1 MLQFQSIGPKPVQ
14 NTVDTGLP
22 FPVQVRC
29 NVNRFATKK
38 EDFMK
43 HATLALLGL
52 ATLLSTAACHK
63 AAPVAKK
70 PADTTPVA
78 SAPTPANQ
86 PPLTRRDNTLAATP
100 TAQTPRTDRLTPAER
115 ARLNEI
121 LARLNDALFDY
132 DKATIRED
140 ASTVLKADVG
150 VIRDILANYPNQKLL
165 IEGNADERG
174 SEEYN
179 LALGDRRARAAQ
191 EFLVSM
197 GIPAAQLSLVS
208 YGKERPICTDKTEDC
223 WQRNRRA
230 HVTAAP

>member
-1 MLQFQSIGPKPVQ
+1 
-14 NTVDTGLP
+14 
-22 FPVQVRC
+22 
-29 NVNRFATKK
+29 
-38 EDFMK
+38 MK

-52 ATLLSTAACHK
+52 ATLLTTAACHK
-63 AAPVAKK
+63 TAPVAQK
-70 PADTTPVA
+70 PKDTTPVA
-78 SAPTPANQ
+78 AAPATAEAAPLQRRETTPA
-86 PPLTRRDNTLAATP
+86 P
-100 TAQTPRTDRLTPAER
+100 AQTPQTAGPGAVMTPQER
-115 ARLNEI
+115 ATLNEK

-132 DKATIRED
+132 DKATIRDD
-140 ASTVLKADVG
+140 ASTVLKSDVG

-165 IEGNADERG
+165 VEGNADERG

>member
-1 MLQFQSIGPKPVQ
+1 
-14 NTVDTGLP
+14 
-22 FPVQVRC
+22 
-29 NVNRFATKK
+29 
-38 EDFMK
+38 MK
-43 HATLALLGL
+43 QGTLALLGL
-52 ATLLSTAACHK
+52 ATLLSTAACSHK
-63 AAPVAKK
+63 PPVAAK

-78 SAPTPANQ
+78 SAPAPAQAAPLQQRQTPTPAPQ
-86 PPLTRRDNTLAATP
+86 QTAPAPAA
-100 TAQTPRTDRLTPAER
+100 QMTPAER
-115 ARLNEI
+115 VRLNEI

-132 DKATIRED
+132 DKATIRDD

-150 VIRDILANYPNQKLL
+150 VIRDILANYPSQKLL

-191 EFLVSM
+191 EFLTQM
-197 GIPAAQLSLVS
+197 GIPSAQLALVS

-223 WQRNRRA
+223 WQRNRRV

>member
-1 MLQFQSIGPKPVQ
+1 
-14 NTVDTGLP
+14 
-22 FPVQVRC
+22 
-29 NVNRFATKK
+29 
-38 EDFMK
+38 MK
-43 HATLALLGL
+43 QGTLALLGL
-52 ATLLSTAACHK
+52 ATLLSTAACSHK
-63 AAPVAKK
+63 TPVAPK

-78 SAPTPANQ
+78 SAPAPAQAAPLQQRQTPAPAPQ
-86 PPLTRRDNTLAATP
+86 QTAAAP
-100 TAQTPRTDRLTPAER
+100 HSQLTPAER
-115 ARLNEI
+115 VRLNEI

-132 DKATIRED
+132 DKATIRDD

-150 VIRDILANYPNQKLL
+150 VIRDILANYPSQKLL

-191 EFLVSM
+191 EFLTQM
-197 GIPAAQLSLVS
+197 GIPASQLALVS

-223 WQRNRRA
+223 WQRNRRV

>member
-1 MLQFQSIGPKPVQ
+1 
-14 NTVDTGLP
+14 
-22 FPVQVRC
+22 
-29 NVNRFATKK
+29 
-38 EDFMK
+38 MK
-43 HATLALLGL
+43 HSTIALLGL

-63 AAPVAKK
+63 ATPVAAK
-70 PADTTPVA
+70 PKDVTPVA
-78 SAPTPANQ
+78 SAPPERTA
-86 PPLTRRDNTLAATP
+86 PPLAQRPTTAAPETP
-100 TAQTPRTDRLTPAER
+100 QVARPGAQLTPAER
-115 ARLNEI
+115 ATLNEK
-121 LARLNDALFDY
+121 LAHLNDALFDY
-132 DKATIRED
+132 DKSTIRDD
-140 ASTVLKADVG
+140 ASTVLRADVG

-191 EFLVSM
+191 EFLVQM

>member
-1 MLQFQSIGPKPVQ
+1 
-14 NTVDTGLP
+14 
-22 FPVQVRC
+22 
-29 NVNRFATKK
+29 
-38 EDFMK
+38 MK
-43 HATLALLGL
+43 QGTLALLGL

-63 AAPVAKK
+63 KTPVAAK

-78 SAPTPANQ
+78 SAPAPREAAPLQQRQAPPAVRDTP
-86 PPLTRRDNTLAATP
+86 
-100 TAQTPRTDRLTPAER
+100 QTPGPAAQMTPQER
-115 ARLNEI
+115 VRLNEI

-132 DKATIRED
+132 DKATIRDD

-150 VIRDILANYPNQKLL
+150 VIRDILSNYPSQKLL

-191 EFLVSM
+191 EFLVQM
-197 GIPAAQLSLVS
+197 GIPSPQLSLVS

-223 WQRNRRA
+223 WQKNRRV

>member
-1 MLQFQSIGPKPVQ
+1 MTPQE
-14 NTVDTGLP
+14 
-22 FPVQVRC
+22 R
-29 NVNRFATKK
+29 
-38 EDFMK
+38 
-43 HATLALLGL
+43 ATLNEKL
-52 ATLLSTAACHK
+52 AH
-63 AAPVAKK
+63 
-70 PADTTPVA
+70 
-78 SAPTPANQ
+78 
-86 PPLTRRDNTLAATP
+86 
-100 TAQTPRTDRLTPAER
+100 
-115 ARLNEI
+115 
-121 LARLNDALFDY
+121 LNDALFDY
-132 DKATIRED
+132 DKSTIRDD

-197 GIPAAQLSLVS
+197 GLPAAQLSLVS

>member
-1 MLQFQSIGPKPVQ
+1 MKNVTL
-14 NTVDTGLP
+14 TV
-22 FPVQVRC
+22 
-29 NVNRFATKK
+29 
-38 EDFMK
+38 
-43 HATLALLGL
+43 LGL

-63 AAPVAKK
+63 TAPVASK

-78 SAPTPANQ
+78 QSAPPAQAAPLQQRSTPA
-86 PPLTRRDNTLAATP
+86 PPQQ
-100 TAQTPRTDRLTPAER
+100 TAQTPRSEER
-115 ARLNEI
+115 MPSEVRATLNDK
-121 LARLNDALFDY
+121 LAHLNDALFDY
-132 DKATIRED
+132 DKATIRDD

-150 VIRDILANYPNQKLL
+150 VIRDILATYPNQKLL

-179 LALGDRRARAAQ
+179 LALGDRRARSAQ

>member
-1 MLQFQSIGPKPVQ
+1 M
-14 NTVDTGLP
+14 
-22 FPVQVRC
+22 R
-29 NVNRFATKK
+29 
-38 EDFMK
+38 

-52 ATLLSTAACHK
+52 ATLLSTAACHNK
-63 AAPVAKK
+63 KPVAQK

-78 SAPTPANQ
+78 STPAPGQ
-86 PPLTRRDNTLAATP
+86 AAPLQNRPTTTARTP
-100 TAQTPRTDRLTPAER
+100 DAPQTPRGPNMTPQER
-115 ARLNEI
+115 ATLNEK
-121 LARLNDALFDY
+121 LAHLNDALFDY
-132 DKATIRED
+132 DKAAIRDD

-191 EFLVSM
+191 EFLVQM

>member
-1 MLQFQSIGPKPVQ
+1 
-14 NTVDTGLP
+14 
-22 FPVQVRC
+22 
-29 NVNRFATKK
+29 
-38 EDFMK
+38 MK
-43 HATLALLGL
+43 QATLALLGL

-78 SAPTPANQ
+78 SAQPAPANRPMRERQ
-86 PPLTRRDNTLAATP
+86 NNSTP
-100 TAQTPRTDRLTPAER
+100 SQTAQTPRNGTMTPEER
-115 ARLNEI
+115 ATLNEK
-121 LARLNDALFDY
+121 LAHLNDALFDF
-132 DKATIRED
+132 DKSTIRSD

-165 IEGNADERG
+165 VEGNADERG

>member
-1 MLQFQSIGPKPVQ
+1 
-14 NTVDTGLP
+14 
-22 FPVQVRC
+22 
-29 NVNRFATKK
+29 
-38 EDFMK
+38 MK
-43 HATLALLGL
+43 HASLALLGL

-63 AAPVAKK
+63 AAPVASK

-78 SAPTPANQ
+78 SAPAERTA
-86 PPLTRRDNTLAATP
+86 PPLQQRQTAAAP
-100 TAQTPRTDRLTPAER
+100 VDAPQTPRGAVMTPAER
-115 ARLNEI
+115 ATLNEK
-121 LARLNDALFDY
+121 LAHLNDALFDY
-132 DKATIRED
+132 DKSVIRDD

>member
-1 MLQFQSIGPKPVQ
+1 
-14 NTVDTGLP
+14 
-22 FPVQVRC
+22 
-29 NVNRFATKK
+29 
-38 EDFMK
+38 MK
-43 HATLALLGL
+43 HATLALMGL
-52 ATLLSTAACHK
+52 AVLLSTAGCHK
-63 AAPVAKK
+63 KTVAAAK

-78 SAPTPANQ
+78 PAPAPA
-86 PPLTRRDNTLAATP
+86 A
-100 TAQTPRTDRLTPAER
+100 R

-132 DKATIRED
+132 DKSTIRDD
-140 ASTVLKADVG
+140 ASTVLKGDVG
-150 VIRDILANYPNQKLL
+150 VIRDILSNYPNQKLL

-191 EFLVSM
+191 EFLVQM

-223 WQRNRRA
+223 WQRNRRV

>member
-1 MLQFQSIGPKPVQ
+1 
-14 NTVDTGLP
+14 
-22 FPVQVRC
+22 
-29 NVNRFATKK
+29 
-38 EDFMK
+38 MK
-43 HATLALLGL
+43 QTTLALLGL

-63 AAPVAKK
+63 AAPVAAK

-78 SAPTPANQ
+78 AAPERTAAPMQQRAAVNTPSR
-86 PPLTRRDNTLAATP
+86 PAATSN
-100 TAQTPRTDRLTPAER
+100 AGAALTPQER
-115 ARLNEI
+115 ATLNEK
-121 LARLNDALFDY
+121 LAHLNDALFDY
-132 DKATIRED
+132 DKATIRDD
-140 ASTVLKADVG
+140 ASTVLKSDVG

-191 EFLVSM
+191 EFLISM
-197 GIPAAQLSLVS
+197 GIPTPQLSLVS

-223 WQRNRRA
+223 WQRNRRV